1 MCQTTLGRHPVCAK
15 SSAGRDPLCASPM
28 PGSPGGLLGPARDEC
43 PMYVKF
49 WARWG
54 PRIWSALSRVSMHC
68 APGTML
74 SECPVCAVSYWVST
88 CHMPGLM
95 LGEGLVSDKPSTKGG
110 SGACQTLCL
119 LSSQDVSSPH
129 WLSTCHMPGLGLGE
143 HPLCARLCDGC
154 CRQEVSKHL
163 SQIAEQVRVG
173 QPQAASGAFKA
184 F

>member
-1 MCQTTLGRHPVCAK
+1 M
-15 SSAGRDPLCASPM
+15 
-28 PGSPGGLLGPARDEC
+28 
-43 PMYVKF
+43 
-49 WARWG
+49 
-54 PRIWSALSRVSMHC
+54 SALSRVSMHC

-74 SECPVCAVSYWVST
+74 GECPVCAVSYWVRT

-110 SGACQTLCL
+110 SSACQTLCL
-119 LSSQDVSSPH
+119 LSSQDVSRPH
-129 WLSTCHMPGLGLGE
+129 WLSTCHMPGPGLGE

-163 SQIAEQVRVG
+163 NQIAEQVRVG
-173 QPQAASGAFKA
+173 QSQAASGAFKA